1 MKNYIV
7 MSVLLGIGI
16 VLLMGTELSTIILGV
31 LWFALLWLSGHDSR
45 VRKHWKKYWK
55 TNIRMMKV
63 LGVY

>member
-1 MKNYIV
+1 MGNYIV

-31 LWFALLWLSGHDSR
+31 LWFALLWLSGHGSR
-45 VRKHWKKYWK
+45 VRKHWRKYWK